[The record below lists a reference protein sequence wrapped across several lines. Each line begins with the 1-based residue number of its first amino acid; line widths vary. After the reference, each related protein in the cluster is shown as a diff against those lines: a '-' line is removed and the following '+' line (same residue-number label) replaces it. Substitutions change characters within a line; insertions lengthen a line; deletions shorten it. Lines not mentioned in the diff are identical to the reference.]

1 METPDQNPF
10 PQIEVLPKPIERV
23 IEIAQRIGHFLN
35 PFKEVPPH
43 MSDHYVKEH
52 FEGQ

>member
-1 METPDQNPF
+1 MENNPF
-10 PQIEVLPKPIERV
+10 PKIEILPTPIERV
-23 IEIAQRIGHFLN
+23 IEVAQKVGRFIFGTQ
-35 PFKEVPPH
+35 EVPLY